1 MIYIFYTALTLAA
14 VVSIGTIYELTQ
26 KVKRVE
32 KLHKHSVKRSAA
44 LQLEALDLNSKIRQL
59 EDTQKTWARIA
70 GDLND
75 ELRDARFSHIQEV
88 EQLKTDVW
96 NAGEFGRRVREQK
109 RRHMAKK
116 RKEAK
121 IASGK

>member
-88 EQLKTDVW
+88 EQLKSDVW

>member
-14 VVSIGTIYELTQ
+14 VISIGVIYEL
-26 KVKRVE
+26 RYELRRIE
-32 KLHKHSVKRSAA
+32 KLHKHSVKRAAA

-70 GDLND
+70 RDLND
-75 ELRDARFSHIQEV
+75 ELTDARYSHIQEV
-88 EQLKTDVW
+88 EQLKSDVW

-121 IASGK
+121 SASIK

>member
-1 MIYIFYTALTLAA
+1 MIYMFYTALSLAA

-75 ELRDARFSHIQEV
+75 ELRDARYSHIQEV
-88 EQLKTDVW
+88 EQLKSDVW

>member
-1 MIYIFYTALTLAA
+1 MIYLFYTALTLAA
-14 VVSIGTIYELTQ
+14 VISIGVIYEL
-26 KVKRVE
+26 RYELRRIE
-32 KLHKHSVKRSAA
+32 KLHKHSVKRAAA

-70 GDLND
+70 RDLND
-75 ELRDARFSHIQEV
+75 ELTDARYSHIQEV
-88 EQLKTDVW
+88 EQLKSDVW

>member
-1 MIYIFYTALTLAA
+1 MIYIFYTALSLAA

-32 KLHKHSVKRSAA
+32 KLHKHSVKRAAA

-70 GDLND
+70 GDLNQ
-75 ELRDARFSHIQEV
+75 ELTDARFTHIQEV

>member
-1 MIYIFYTALTLAA
+1 MIYLFYTALSLAA
-14 VVSIGTIYELTQ
+14 IVAAGVIYEL
-26 KVKRVE
+26 RYELRRIE
-32 KLHKHSVKRSAA
+32 KLHKHSVKRAAA

-75 ELRDARFSHIQEV
+75 ELTDARYSHIQEV
-88 EQLKTDVW
+88 EQLKSDVW

-121 IASGK
+121 SASGK

>member
-1 MIYIFYTALTLAA
+1 MIYIFYTALSLAA
-14 VVSIGTIYELTQ
+14 IIAAGIIYEL
-26 KVKRVE
+26 RDELRRIE
-32 KLHKHSVKRSAA
+32 KLHRHSVKRSAA

-75 ELRDARFSHIQEV
+75 ELRDARYSHIQEV
-88 EQLKTDVW
+88 EQLKSDVW

>member
-1 MIYIFYTALTLAA
+1 MIYLFYTALSLAA

-75 ELRDARFSHIQEV
+75 ELRDARYSHIQEV
-88 EQLKTDVW
+88 EQLKSDVW

>member
-121 IASGK
+121 SASIK

>member
-1 MIYIFYTALTLAA
+1 MIYIFYTALSLAA

-32 KLHKHSVKRSAA
+32 KLHKHSVKRAAA
-44 LQLEALDLNSKIRQL
+44 LQLENLDLNSKIRQL

-75 ELRDARFSHIQEV
+75 ELRDARYSHIQEV

>member
-75 ELRDARFSHIQEV
+75 ELRDARYSHIQEV
-88 EQLKTDVW
+88 EQLKSDVW

-121 IASGK
+121 SASIK

>member
-1 MIYIFYTALTLAA
+1 MIYIFYTALSLAA

-32 KLHKHSVKRSAA
+32 KLHKHSVKRAAA

-75 ELRDARFSHIQEV
+75 ELRDARYSHIQEV
-88 EQLKTDVW
+88 EQLKSDVW
-96 NAGEFGRRVREQK
+96 KAGEFGRRVREQK

-121 IASGK
+121 SASIK

>member
-1 MIYIFYTALTLAA
+1 MIYIFYTALSLAA
-14 VVSIGTIYELTQ
+14 VVSIGTIYELIQ
-26 KVKRVE
+26 KVRRVE

-75 ELRDARFSHIQEV
+75 ELRDARYSHIQEV
-88 EQLKTDVW
+88 EQLKSDVW

>member
-1 MIYIFYTALTLAA
+1 MIYLFYTALILAA
-14 VVSIGTIYELTQ
+14 IVAAGIIYEL
-26 KVKRVE
+26 RHELRRIE
-32 KLHKHSVKRSAA
+32 KLHRHSVKRSAA
-44 LQLEALDLNSKIRQL
+44 LQLENLDLNSKNRQL

-70 GDLND
+70 GELND

>member
-1 MIYIFYTALTLAA
+1 MIYIFYTALSLAA

-26 KVKRVE
+26 KVRRVE
-32 KLHKHSVKRSAA
+32 KLHKHSVKRAAA
-44 LQLEALDLNSKIRQL
+44 LQLENLDLNSKNRQL

-75 ELRDARFSHIQEV
+75 ELRDARYSHIQEV
-88 EQLKTDVW
+88 EQLKSDVW

-121 IASGK
+121 SASIK

>member
-1 MIYIFYTALTLAA
+1 MIYIFYTALSLAA
-14 VVSIGTIYELTQ
+14 VISIGVIYEL
-26 KVKRVE
+26 RHELRRIE

-44 LQLEALDLNSKIRQL
+44 LQLENLDLNSKIRQL
-59 EDTQKTWARIA
+59 EDTQQTWARIA
-70 GDLND
+70 GDLNQ
-75 ELRDARFSHIQEV
+75 ELTDARFTHIQEV

-121 IASGK
+121 NANAK

>member
-1 MIYIFYTALTLAA
+1 MIYIFYTALSLAA
-14 VVSIGTIYELTQ
+14 VVSIGVIYEL
-26 KVKRVE
+26 RYELRRIE

-44 LQLEALDLNSKIRQL
+44 LQVQVLDQNSKIRQL
-59 EDTQKTWARIA
+59 EDTQQTWARIA
-70 GDLND
+70 GDLNQ
-75 ELRDARFSHIQEV
+75 ELTDARFTHIQEV

-121 IASGK
+121 SASIK

>member
-1 MIYIFYTALTLAA
+1 MIYLFYTALSLAA
-14 VVSIGTIYELTQ
+14 IVAAGVIYEL
-26 KVKRVE
+26 RHELRRIE
-32 KLHKHSVKRSAA
+32 KLHRHSVKRSAA
-44 LQLEALDLNSKIRQL
+44 LQLENLDLNSKNRQL
-59 EDTQKTWARIA
+59 QDTQQTWARIA
-70 GDLND
+70 GELNQ
-75 ELRDARFSHIQEV
+75 ELTDARFSHIQEV

-121 IASGK
+121 SASIK

>member
-32 KLHKHSVKRSAA
+32 KLHKHSVKRAAA

-75 ELRDARFSHIQEV
+75 ELRDARYSHIQEV
-88 EQLKTDVW
+88 EQLKSDVW

-121 IASGK
+121 SASIK

>member
-88 EQLKTDVW
+88 EQLKSDVW

-121 IASGK
+121 IASIK

>member
-1 MIYIFYTALTLAA
+1 MIYIFYTALSLAA

-75 ELRDARFSHIQEV
+75 ELRDARYSHIQEV
-88 EQLKTDVW
+88 EQLKSDVW

-121 IASGK
+121 SASGK

>member
-14 VVSIGTIYELTQ
+14 VISIGVIYEL
-26 KVKRVE
+26 RYELRRIE

-75 ELRDARFSHIQEV
+75 ELRDARYSHIQEV
-88 EQLKTDVW
+88 EQLKSDVW
-96 NAGEFGRRVREQK
+96 NAGEFGRRVKEQK

>member
-26 KVKRVE
+26 KVKRIE
-32 KLHKHSVKRSAA
+32 KLHKHSVKRAAA

-75 ELRDARFSHIQEV
+75 ELRDARYSHIQEV
-88 EQLKTDVW
+88 EQLKSDVW

-121 IASGK
+121 SASGK

>member
-1 MIYIFYTALTLAA
+1 MIYLFYTALSLAA
-14 VVSIGTIYELTQ
+14 IVAAGVIYEL
-26 KVKRVE
+26 RHELRRIE
-32 KLHKHSVKRSAA
+32 KLHRHSVKRSAA
-44 LQLEALDLNSKIRQL
+44 LQLENLDLNSKIRQL

-70 GDLND
+70 GELND

-121 IASGK
+121 SASGK

>member
-1 MIYIFYTALTLAA
+1 MIYIFYTALSLAA
-14 VVSIGTIYELTQ
+14 VISIGVIYEL
-26 KVKRVE
+26 RYELRRIE

-44 LQLEALDLNSKIRQL
+44 LQVQVLDQNSKIRQL
-59 EDTQKTWARIA
+59 EDAQKTWARIA

-75 ELRDARFSHIQEV
+75 ELRDARYSHIQEV
-88 EQLKTDVW
+88 EQLKSDVW

-121 IASGK
+121 NANAK

>member
-1 MIYIFYTALTLAA
+1 MIYIFYTALSLAA

-26 KVKRVE
+26 KVRRVE
-32 KLHKHSVKRSAA
+32 KLHKHSVKRAAA

-59 EDTQKTWARIA
+59 EDTQKTWGRIA

-75 ELRDARFSHIQEV
+75 ELRDARYSHIQEV
-88 EQLKTDVW
+88 EQLKSDVW

-121 IASGK
+121 IASNK

>member
-14 VVSIGTIYELTQ
+14 VISIGVIYEL
-26 KVKRVE
+26 RYELRRIE
-32 KLHKHSVKRSAA
+32 KLHKHSVKRAAA

-70 GDLND
+70 RDLND
-75 ELRDARFSHIQEV
+75 ELTDARYSHIQEV
-88 EQLKTDVW
+88 EQLKSDVW

>member
-1 MIYIFYTALTLAA
+1 MIYIFYTALSLAA

-32 KLHKHSVKRSAA
+32 KLHKHSIKRAAA

-75 ELRDARFSHIQEV
+75 ELRDARYSHIQEV
-88 EQLKTDVW
+88 EQLKSDVW
-96 NAGEFGRRVREQK
+96 KAGEFGRRVREQK
-109 RRHMAKK
+109 RRHMEKK

-121 IASGK
+121 SASIK

>member
-1 MIYIFYTALTLAA
+1 MIYIFYTALSLAA

-32 KLHKHSVKRSAA
+32 KLHKHSVKRAAA

-75 ELRDARFSHIQEV
+75 ELRDARYSHIQEV
-88 EQLKTDVW
+88 EQLKSDVW
-96 NAGEFGRRVREQK
+96 KAGEFGRRVREQK
-109 RRHMAKK
+109 RRHMEKK

-121 IASGK
+121 SASGK